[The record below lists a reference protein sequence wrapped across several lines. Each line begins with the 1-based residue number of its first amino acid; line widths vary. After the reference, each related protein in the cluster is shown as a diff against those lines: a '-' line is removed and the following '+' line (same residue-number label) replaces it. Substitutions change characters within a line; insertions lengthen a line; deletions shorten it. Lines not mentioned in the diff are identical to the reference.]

1 MDDRQSQIRDR
12 AGLEESRLNQEFID
26 WLSVW
31 GPRLMFLAVILMGG
45 YWGFRKL
52 DEMKR
57 AKIDR
62 AFADFESARGRGNA
76 SPEALI
82 AVATEFDGVKSVST
96 LARLEAA
103 DAYLDAVRR
112 GVALGAQI
120 KNDEVGRPTGELEN
134 PADELTPEMRETYLT
149 RAESLYAEVN
159 ASTGSNDAQFLM
171 RLNALFGLAA
181 VAESRAQA
189 DKAKEWYEAIVKATE
204 GTTWGLHA
212 KIAQG
217 RISQLGSLA
226 TFVPLPRKADV
237 PKPPEMPQL
246 PIPGAAAPEQAP
258 PATPSGSPAPAPVA
272 AEPAP
277 APVQPETPP
286 TTPPATP
293 PEQPK

>member
-12 AGLEESRLNQEFID
+12 AGLEESRLNQDFID

-31 GPRLMFLAVILMGG
+31 GPRLLFLAVIVMGG
-45 YWGFRKL
+45 YWGYRKL

-57 AKIDR
+57 GKIDR
-62 AFADFESARGRGNA
+62 AFADLEAARGRGNA

-134 PADELTPEMRETYLT
+134 PADELTPETRETYLT
-149 RAESLYAEVN
+149 QAESLYAEVN

-181 VAESRAQA
+181 VAESRGQT
-189 DKAKEWYEAIVKATE
+189 DKAKEWYEAIVKATD

-217 RISQLGSLA
+217 RIAELGSLTA
-226 TFVPLPRKADV
+226 LTPLPRKADV

-246 PIPGAAAPEQAP
+246 PIPGAALP
-258 PATPSGSPAPAPVA
+258 
-272 AEPAP
+272 EPAP
-277 APVQPETPP
+277 SAAPTVTPVPASAPVQPTTPPVVPP